1 MGEISPSFP
10 KGPSVPHSLCLTT
23 VYRVLSRTPSPAH
36 ATTSGI
42 SELLPVS
49 LRWRFGPDTARAC
62 VLYPAS
68 RRMVPQTMEA
78 PENALLRGLACR
90 ISVLLALLCFP
101 PCQSVSFCFG
111 GCCEA
116 PPRLM
121 DRSNTSLSGPSKSA
135 HYCPHPHS
143 PPPQA
148 GRALP
153 HSPGQ
158 LLVTVEHGDLNTA
171 KA

>member
-1 MGEISPSFP
+1 MEVWTRYRQGMCSLPSIRED
-10 KGPSVPHSLCLTT
+10 G
-23 VYRVLSRTPSPAH
+23 
-36 ATTSGI
+36 
-42 SELLPVS
+42 
-49 LRWRFGPDTARAC
+49 
-62 VLYPAS
+62 AS
-68 RRMVPQTMEA
+68 NNGS
-78 PENALLRGLACR
+78 PENTLLSGLACR

-101 PCQSVSFCFG
+101 PRQAVSFCFG

-121 DRSNTSLSGPSKSA
+121 DWSNTSLSGPSKSA
-135 HYCPHPHS
+135 HYCPNPHS

-158 LLVTVEHGDLNTA
+158 LLVTMEHGDLNTA
-171 KA
+171 KAWPVPARGMLKLSCIPRAASAFEGTHTR